1 MKEQRKR
8 KTGKKRNRN
17 GLVMLVLA
25 VLLAAVCVELVKLYG
40 KISTAQAQEQ
50 QIAAQVQEQQQAN
63 DKLQSDLDRADD
75 PSFIQD
81 LARNQLGLAQDGER
95 IFYDVNH

>member
-1 MKEQRKR
+1 
-8 KTGKKRNRN
+8 
-17 GLVMLVLA
+17 MLVLA